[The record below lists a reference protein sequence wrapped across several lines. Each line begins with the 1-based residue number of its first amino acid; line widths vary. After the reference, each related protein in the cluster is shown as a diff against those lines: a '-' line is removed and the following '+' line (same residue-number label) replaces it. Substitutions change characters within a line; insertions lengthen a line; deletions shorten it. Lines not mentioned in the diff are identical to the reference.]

1 MARRVFFLVL
11 SCLLTCERV
20 VKRGERKGSYRVKM
34 KQWVAPVAYLAA
46 SVFITVVA
54 VVGIVRHASPES
66 VPNLYAGLLVF
77 GVLGM
82 LLSIPPIE
90 KVWRKQQKRKKEDK
104 RGKDH
109 VESLK
114 TQLQP
119 PPWSRSAGSL
129 CQELR
134 VRPAMG
140 LTASEARDR
149 LREYGANRIEVLAMP
164 NYLSFFVKEI
174 YEPTQLLLLCV
185 GGLYVM
191 FGSLEEGATAFI
203 VIFLLVVAE
212 VGTEWRAKRALA
224 ALKLSTP
231 RDAVVKREGQ
241 LQTIPASD
249 VVPGDIVQLIVGMEV
264 PADVRIL
271 QSQFLE
277 VDESKMTG
285 ESVPVPKDPFALHP
299 EDAPL
304 FELTNIATAGSLVT
318 KGKGAGLVYQT
329 GLATTLG
336 QILARSQKTKD
347 KKTKLQIGLKE
358 AAWVLSMAALFASV
372 VGALLGFLKHQRWQ
386 DILLSG
392 LSLAFASI
400 PEELPILIAAVLAV
414 GSQTLSRKN
423 VYVKFLRAAENLGFV
438 DTVLTDKTGTLTENK
453 LVLHSMHFGECLVPA
468 KDITSRIAEG
478 FDVTGFEALLKA
490 WVFMSEIGDAT
501 RESKAE
507 NDIAIVHALV
517 EETQLPGVSRGEDV
531 VDEIH
536 LDVMPLTGAVELG
549 RMEDIPVETPQIVAA
564 GDVFDRAILGG
575 FGVTFEQKVANSVP
589 VLVAKDTPIEP
600 HLQAVQDAKAE
611 ANLSDETPFCPTL
624 KFASRTFSLL
634 RERRT
639 EFDVHRVKYMK
650 GAPELLLELSTYAL
664 EDGRYVLVE
673 SMRQQLEEQIWAAA
687 SAGLR
692 LIGYARSVTHTSEDI
707 ANQARGDPSSATAVE
722 GTTFLGF
729 MAFQDPVREG
739 VAEAVEKCHQAGV
752 RVIMVTGD
760 HLKTGLAIASASGIL
775 DSQGLE
781 GREDIAGVSCADS
794 LLQSMPEEEI
804 KKLVAETSVFARAT
818 PNDKLI
824 ILETLQGSGK
834 CVMATGDG
842 FNDAPILAKADVGAA
857 MGKGTDVAREAA
869 SIVFVDDNFAM
880 VPFALAEGRRL
891 LDNLRKALAFYLGA
905 KTGLI
910 MIFVIGTLWKS
921 FPLSAIHIIVL
932 ELFMDLGASTSF
944 VMEPADTDIMSR
956 PPHSATKRFFD
967 RELVGGILV
976 SAVCML
982 LTVLLSFAYGI
993 YHDPETAQ
1001 TSAFVAWLLAHVLL
1015 AFNLRTIR
1023 EPVFVKGFFSNAVML
1038 VWLVTAIGLAIT
1050 SAASGILRRHL
1061 KLVALPWSQW
1071 LVIAGICVCGTFWVE
1086 AVKII
1091 LYRRTRTDDSDR
1103 SREEQA
1109 SLLAAP

>member
-1 MARRVFFLVL
+1 MARRIIFLAWR
-11 SCLLTCERV
+11 CLLLCERV
-20 VKRGERKGSYRVKM
+20 VRSGAKKSFYRAKM
-34 KQWVAPVAYLAA
+34 KQWVAPVAYLV
-46 SVFITVVA
+46 SSILITVVA
-54 VVGIVRHASPES
+54 VVGIAKLGAPES
-66 VPNLYAGLLVF
+66 VPNLYVGLLVF
-77 GVLGM
+77 GVLGT

-90 KVWRKQQKRKKEDK
+90 KVWRKQRRRKEEDR

-109 VESLK
+109 KENLR

-129 CQELR
+129 CQELG
-134 VRPAMG
+134 VRPNLG
-140 LTASEARDR
+140 LKASEARDR

-191 FGSLEEGATAFI
+191 FGSLEEGATAFA

-231 RDAVVKREGQ
+231 RDAVVKRDGQ
-241 LQTIPASD
+241 LQTIPAYD
-249 VVPGDIVQLIVGMEV
+249 VVPGDIVQLSVGMEV

-285 ESVPVPKDPFALHP
+285 ESVSVPKDPFALHP

-318 KGKGAGLVYQT
+318 KGKGTGLVYQT

-423 VYVKFLRAAENLGFV
+423 VYVKYLRAAENLGFV
-438 DTVLTDKTGTLTENK
+438 DTVLTDKTGTLTQNK

-468 KDITSRIAEG
+468 NEITSRIEEG
-478 FDVTGFEALLKA
+478 FDITGFEALLKA
-490 WVFMSEIGDAT
+490 WVFMSEIGDQT
-501 RESKAE
+501 KESKE
-507 NDIAIVHALV
+507 NDIAVVHALV
-517 EETQLPGVSRGEDV
+517 EESELVVPQGEEA

-536 LDVMPLTGAVELG
+536 LDVMPLTGVVELG
-549 RMEDIPVETPQIVAA
+549 RIEGSPIETPQNVAA

-575 FGVTFEQKVANSVP
+575 FGVTFEQKMADSVP
-589 VLVAKDTPIEP
+589 VLVAKDTPIEQ
-600 HLQAVQDAKAE
+600 HLQAVQDAKAV

-634 RERRT
+634 RERRADF
-639 EFDVHRVKYMK
+639 EVHRVTYMK

-664 EDGRYVLVE
+664 QDGRYVLVE
-673 SMRQQLEEQIWAAA
+673 NMRQQLEEQIWAAA

-707 ANQARGDPSSATAVE
+707 ANQARGDPSSATALE

-739 VAEAVEKCHQAGV
+739 VAEAVERCRKAGV
-752 RVIMVTGD
+752 RIIMVTGD
-760 HLKTGLAIASASGIL
+760 HLKTGLAVASASGIL

-781 GREDIAGVSCADS
+781 GREDVAGVSCADS
-794 LLQSMPEEEI
+794 LLQCMEEEEVQ
-804 KKLVAETSVFARAT
+804 KLVLETSVFARAT

-880 VPFALAEGRRL
+880 VPYALAEGRRL

-944 VMEPADTDIMSR
+944 VMEPADTDIMNR

-982 LTVLLSFAYGI
+982 LTVLSSFAYGI
-993 YHDPETAQ
+993 HHDPETAQ

-1023 EPVFVKGFFSNAVML
+1023 EPVYDKGFFSNPVML
-1038 VWLVTAIGLAIT
+1038 VWLVTAFGLGAT
-1050 SAASGILRRHL
+1050 TAASGILRRHL
-1061 KLVALPWSQW
+1061 KLVVLPLSQW
-1071 LVIAGICVCGTFWVE
+1071 LFIAGICVCGTFWVE

-1091 LYRRTRTDDSDR
+1091 LARRTRTDDNETL
-1103 SREEQA
+1103 REEHV
-1109 SLLAAP
+1109 SLLAEP